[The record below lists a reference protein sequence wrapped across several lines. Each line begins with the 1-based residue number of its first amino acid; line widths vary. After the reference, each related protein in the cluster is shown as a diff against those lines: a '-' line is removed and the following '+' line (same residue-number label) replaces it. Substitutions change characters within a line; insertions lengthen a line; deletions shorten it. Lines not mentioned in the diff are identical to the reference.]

1 MYKKSLTI
9 ARIILLVI
17 CVISLGRIIITLI
30 DPPIA
35 LFASKPMSSKPFYL
49 LEYVQQICV
58 YGGLMMVYLTWSE
71 KRPTKQFVLLGLCLI
86 LMPNLGYVFNFFQFG
101 NYPKAIDPLAFSLA
115 RLVIA
120 VLITITMIIFLMRK
134 PKSIPLIGYVIF
146 YTVRALSFLATIIV
160 MNTVDIFNTDMSFFQ
175 IIGDATGYGT
185 IIVLL
190 IALVINGIYEIMHLE
205 GFRLFSKSK
214 TS

>member
-17 CVISLGRIIITLI
+17 CVISLGKIIITLLG
-30 DPPIA
+30 PPIA
-35 LFASKPMSSKPFYL
+35 LFASKPFYL

-58 YGGLMMVYLTWSE
+58 YGGLIMVYLTWSE
-71 KRPTKQFVLLGLCLI
+71 KRPTRLFILLGLCLV

-101 NYPKAIDPLAFSLA
+101 NYPKAIDPLAFSLV
-115 RLVIA
+115 RFVIA

-146 YTVRALSFLATIIV
+146 YTVRSLSFLATIIV
-160 MNTVDIFNTDMSFFQ
+160 MNTVDIFNTDMSLFQ
-175 IIGDATGYGT
+175 TIGDIAEYGT

-190 IALVINGIYEIMHLE
+190 MALIINGIYELMHLK